1 MRAVQFETAAVRA
14 VFETAAVRAAQF
26 ETAAV
31 RAVECEAA
39 ECETE
44 GRRIK
49 GAGEGVARGGRACS
63 AMPRAGLA

>member
-1 MRAVQFETAAVRA
+1 MRAVEC
-14 VFETAAVRAAQF
+14 

-39 ECETE
+39 AMRAAAALAAECERQ

-49 GAGEGVARGGRACS
+49 GAGEGVARGGVACS